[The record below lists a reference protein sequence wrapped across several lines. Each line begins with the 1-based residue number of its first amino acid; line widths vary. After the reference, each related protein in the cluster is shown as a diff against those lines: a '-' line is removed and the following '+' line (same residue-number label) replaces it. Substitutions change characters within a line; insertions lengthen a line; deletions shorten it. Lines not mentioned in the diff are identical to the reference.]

1 MARDTF
7 TNQSGMSYLEQS
19 LSGDE
24 DPGLQ
29 MQKTYMTSPSQNYNV
44 PPGIRNL
51 QQWGSL
57 VIPSG
62 KNQGKSFS
70 QVFEMDKNYVY
81 QIRNRRAVSS
91 WLRSFQNY
99 MIAREKYEMK
109 NQAPVPPVTAN
120 YVTSTAL
127 PKGKALPK
135 AAPKLEKT
143 EDWQVIS
150 DVEIMKKE
158 KNKRPNEPS
167 TMANSSMMPTD
178 PNPERV
184 RMLQTQ
190 IAVLQRELARETQVP
205 TDEGEE
211 PPLN

>member
-7 TNQSGMSYLEQS
+7 TNQNGMSYLEQN

-29 MQKTYMTSPSQNYNV
+29 MQKTYMTSPSQDYNV

-51 QQWGSL
+51 RQWGSL

-70 QVFEMDKNYVY
+70 QVFEMDKSYVY

-91 WLRSFQNY
+91 WLRSFQNFV
-99 MIAREKYEMK
+99 IAREKYEMK
-109 NQAPVPPVTAN
+109 NQTPVPPVTAQ

-127 PKGKALPK
+127 PRRAALPK
-135 AAPKLEKT
+135 AAPKMEKP
-143 EDWQVIS
+143 EDWQVIPE
-150 DVEIMKKE
+150 VEIVKKE

-167 TMANSSMMPTD
+167 KNASSSMMPTD

-184 RMLQTQ
+184 RLLQTQ

-205 TDEGEE
+205 ADEGEE